1 MAPEIA
7 PRPYPLYSTTFTTHR
22 LSPLFHSNVILDNA
36 ALRQYA
42 SQFRD
47 ILTGEVLRGVRVGL
61 GADDEILARVG
72 ALKTV
77 RWNLLKSEED
87 WEPGSDETQMNGDD
101 TTNQERG
108 HNGILAEIIYERST
122 YSAILLHDAEKQ
134 GRDEIAGFSHYPL
147 LLTRMPAPLR
157 ETFLDFLAAT
167 FDTRASVLKLPSHF
181 LAETAEK
188 YLANITSTE
197 NGTLDTDPATRVL
210 RTVIKDILI
219 TVAFDVPGM
228 TSSLKT
234 MDITIPKDD
243 SWRMIKSGQKLL
255 QVVDG
260 QKNSNVSE
268 VPRPFTR
275 ALTHY
280 LDAHLGLKLDNPHVK
295 ISRVACG
302 AFVLGTE
309 GKIKLSAPPTVS
321 EDDDVQSRATKAL
334 LAGLINLATGGKV
347 VTMVDLT

>member
-1 MAPEIA
+1 MAPENA

-22 LSPLFHSNVILDNA
+22 LSPLFHSNIILDNK

-42 SQFRD
+42 SQFHD
-47 ILTGEVLRGVRVGL
+47 VLTGEVLRGVRVGL
-61 GADDEILARVG
+61 GVDDEILARVG

-77 RWNLLKSEED
+77 RWNLLKNEED
-87 WEPGSDETQMNGDD
+87 WEPGADETQMNGDD
-101 TTNQERG
+101 TTIQERG
-108 HNGILAEIIYERST
+108 HTGILAEIIYERST
-122 YSAILLHDAEKQ
+122 YSAILLYDAEKQ

-147 LLTRMPAPLR
+147 LLTRMPGPLR

-181 LAETAEK
+181 LAETAEN

-197 NGTLDTDPATRVL
+197 NGTLDTEPATRVL

-219 TVAFDVPGM
+219 TLSFDVPGM
-228 TSSLKT
+228 TSSLKA
-234 MDITIPKDD
+234 MDITISKDD
-243 SWRMIKSGQKLL
+243 SWNMIKSGKKLL
-255 QVVDG
+255 GVVDG
-260 QKNSNVSE
+260 QKNGNNAK

-275 ALTHY
+275 ALRHY
-280 LDAHLGLKLDNPHVK
+280 VDAHLGLKLEDPRVK

-309 GKIKLSAPPTVS
+309 GKIKLSTPPTVS
-321 EDDDVQSRATKAL
+321 DDDDVQSKATRAL
-334 LAGLINLATGGKV
+334 LAGLIDLATGGKAGI
-347 VTMVDLT
+347 MVDLT

>member
-1 MAPEIA
+1 MAPENA
-7 PRPYPLYSTTFTTHR
+7 TRPYPLYSTTFTTHR
-22 LSPLFHSNVILDNA
+22 LSPLFHSNVAVDNT

-47 ILTGEVLRGVRVGL
+47 VLTGEVLRGVRVGL

-77 RWNLLKSEED
+77 RWNLLRNEED
-87 WEPGSDETQMNGDD
+87 WEPGADETEMNGDD
-101 TTNQERG
+101 TTIQRRG
-108 HNGILAEIIYERST
+108 HTGILAEIIYEKSA
-122 YSAILLHDAEKQ
+122 YSAILLHDTEKQ
-134 GRDEIAGFSHYPL
+134 GGDEIAGFSHYPL
-147 LLTRMPAPLR
+147 LLTRMPGPLR

-188 YLANITSTE
+188 YLANIISTE
-197 NGTLDTDPATRVL
+197 NGTLDTEPATRVL

-219 TVAFDVPGM
+219 TLAFDVPGM

-234 MDITIPKDD
+234 MDITISKDD
-243 SWRMIKSGQKLL
+243 SWSMIKSGQKLV

-260 QKNSNVSE
+260 QKNGDNAK

-275 ALTHY
+275 ALKHY
-280 LDAHLGLKLDNPHVK
+280 VDAHLGLKLDDPRVK

-309 GKIKLSAPPTVS
+309 GKIKVSTPPTDS
-321 EDDDVQSRATKAL
+321 DEDDMQRKATKTL
-334 LAGLINLATGGKV
+334 LAGLIDLATAGKV

>member
-1 MAPEIA
+1 MAPGNA
-7 PRPYPLYSTTFTTHR
+7 PRPYPLYNTTFTTHR
-22 LSPLFHSNVILDNA
+22 LSPLFHSNVIVDNT

-47 ILTGEVLRGVRVGL
+47 VLTGEVLRGVRVGL

-72 ALKTV
+72 TLKTV
-77 RWNLLKSEED
+77 RWNLLRNEED
-87 WEPGSDETQMNGDD
+87 WEPGADETQINVDD
-101 TTNQERG
+101 TTIQERG
-108 HNGILAEIIYERST
+108 HIGILAEIIYERST

-134 GRDEIAGFSHYPL
+134 GGDEIAGFSNYPL
-147 LLTRMPAPLR
+147 MLTRMPAPLR

-167 FDTRASVLKLPSHF
+167 FDTRASVLKLPSNF
-181 LAETAEK
+181 LAETAEM
-188 YLANITSTE
+188 YLANIISTE
-197 NGTLDTDPATRVL
+197 NGALDTEPATRVL
-210 RTVIKDILI
+210 RTILKDILV
-219 TVAFDVPGM
+219 TLAFDVPGM

-234 MDITIPKDD
+234 MDITISRDD
-243 SWRMIKSGQKLL
+243 SWRMIQSGRKLL

-260 QKNSNVSE
+260 HKDGNNTK

-275 ALTHY
+275 ALKQYVH
-280 LDAHLGLKLDNPHVK
+280 AHLGLKLDDPRVK

-309 GKIKLSAPPTVS
+309 GKIKLSTLPPVS
-321 EDDDVQSRATKAL
+321 EDDDVQRKATKAL
-334 LAGLINLATGGKV
+334 LAGLIDLATGGKV